1 MVSKT
6 SSLISNTSIIV
17 SQVGTVP
24 YKDMVVSH
32 ILTMND
38 CNLRVAA
45 AGRFTYV
52 VHVDL
57 DEFLVPRQFADYSLV
72 DVLRRWDKYVH

>member
-1 MVSKT
+1 
-6 SSLISNTSIIV
+6 
-17 SQVGTVP
+17 
-24 YKDMVVSH
+24 MVVSH

-45 AGRFTYV
+45 SGRFSYV

-57 DEFLVPRQFADYSLV
+57 DEFLVPRQLADYSLL
-72 DVLRRWDKYVH
+72 DLIRRWDGGKSQMSSSLQKCMLYVIC

>member
-1 MVSKT
+1 
-6 SSLISNTSIIV
+6 
-17 SQVGTVP
+17 
-24 YKDMVVSH
+24 MVVSH

-45 AGRFTYV
+45 SGRFSYV

-57 DEFLVPRQFADYSLV
+57 DEFLVPRQFADYSLL
-72 DVLRRWDKYVH
+72 DLIRRWGGEKSKMSSSLQFF

>member
-1 MVSKT
+1 
-6 SSLISNTSIIV
+6 
-17 SQVGTVP
+17 
-24 YKDMVVSH
+24 MVVSH